1 MKKNR
6 KYKLLAWLFL
16 ASFAFKTIVL
26 ADNDVNCNSYGK
38 IRNDLQ
44 NVFNLLK
51 IIIPLL
57 VIGLSTYDFIKAV
70 AGKDEKDTI
79 KAFQTFIK
87 RMGYAIL
94 FFFLPMIIN
103 LLLELFETNSSVC
116 IE

>member
-57 VIGLSTYDFIKAV
+57 VIGLSTYDFIKGLLNTDKRKIIYYTSLAR
-70 AGKDEKDTI
+70 ERQNTI
-79 KAFQTFIK
+79 K
-87 RMGYAIL
+87 
-94 FFFLPMIIN
+94 
-103 LLLELFETNSSVC
+103 LLNDYNK
-116 IE
+116 